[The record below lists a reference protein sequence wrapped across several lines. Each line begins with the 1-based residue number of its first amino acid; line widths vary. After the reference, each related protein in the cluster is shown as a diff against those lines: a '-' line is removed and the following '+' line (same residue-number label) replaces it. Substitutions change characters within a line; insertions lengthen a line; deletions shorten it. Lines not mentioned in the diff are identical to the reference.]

1 MEYLKKKS
9 KFIVTIIVLV
19 IIALIAPIFIAHQTY
34 LMHILILILLFATL
48 AQSWNLL
55 SGFAGQSSLGHA
67 AFFGMGAYTV
77 GLLIFYVDYFRA
89 SPWLGMILGGIIGSL
104 IGLAIGAIC
113 FRVRGPYF
121 ALATL
126 ALTEVIRLIVLNTE
140 FTQGALGISI
150 PRPASVSTPFFVIN
164 FSEKLPYYYLAF
176 VLLFVSFFVV
186 WHVSKSRYGLMLQ
199 SIREDEDAA
208 ATLGVNPFR
217 LKLLAMFISGFIAGV
232 TGALYAVYVSYID
245 PSMEPGGVLSLFTSI
260 EPVLI
265 TVIGGAQTII
275 GPIIGALVRIGIGEY
290 LRVSFGFRAGMDLVV
305 FGAIFIVIFF
315 LARKGVW
322 GLLKSKL
329 SFLKAL

>member
-1 MEYLKKKS
+1 MKYPKINS
-9 KFIVTIIVLV
+9 KTIAIIIL
-19 IIALIAPIFIAHQTY
+19 ILIALAAPIFVAHQTY
-34 LMHILILILLFATL
+34 LMHMLILILLFATL

-77 GLLIFYVDYFRA
+77 GLLTFYVDYFEA
-89 SPWLGMILGGIIGSL
+89 SPWLGIILGGAVGSL
-104 IGLAIGAIC
+104 IGLAIGAVC

-126 ALTEVIRLIVLNTE
+126 ASTEVIRLVVLNTE

-164 FSEKLPYYYLAF
+164 FAEKLPYYYISF
-176 VLLFVSFFVV
+176 ILLLVSFFVV
-186 WHVSKSRYGLMLQ
+186 SYISKSRYGLLLQ

-208 ATLGVNPFR
+208 STLGVNPFR
-217 LKLLAMFISGFIAGV
+217 LKMLAMLVSGFIAGTV
-232 TGALYAVYVSYID
+232 GALYAVYISYID

-275 GPIIGALVRIGIGEY
+275 GPAVGSVIRIGVGEY

-305 FGAIFIVIFF
+305 FGAVFILIFF
-315 LARKGVW
+315 LARKGIW
-322 GLLKSKL
+322 GLLKAKL